1 MIYLKLSCGAFVE
14 RENPPGLA
22 ADGARAGTKIRFY
35 YPKIEAA
42 AGN

>member
-1 MIYLKLSCGAFVE
+1 MLSGGAFVD

-35 YPKIEAA
+35 YRKIEAA
-42 AGN
+42 TGN

>member
-1 MIYLKLSCGAFVE
+1 MLSPSAFVD
-14 RENPPGLA
+14 RENPHDLA

>member
-1 MIYLKLSCGAFVE
+1 MLSPSAFVD

-22 ADGARAGTKIRFY
+22 ADGARAGIKIRFY